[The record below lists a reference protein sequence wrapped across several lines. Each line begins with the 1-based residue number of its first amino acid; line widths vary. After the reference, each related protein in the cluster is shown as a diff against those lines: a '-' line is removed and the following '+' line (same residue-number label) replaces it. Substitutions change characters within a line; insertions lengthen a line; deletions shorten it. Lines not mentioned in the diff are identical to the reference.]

1 MFLLIKL
8 EISSP
13 HSITPMPDTLEAA
26 EMAMRAAYILA
37 GNAYTA
43 SSLSTLNA
51 KNALENA
58 KEVEKNALIAFN
70 ESKVAWNRATEEL
83 NTAEEEVQTIRANKF
98 RAVVNASGLTTRAPS
113 SGLAYESDSN
123 QSDSN
128 QSDPNQ
134 TESDVGVQ
142 YSPTSPDYTPQSS
155 PRALSPL
162 VSPSIIDSWQ

>member
-51 KNALENA
+51 KNALESA

-83 NTAEEEVQTIRANKF
+83 NTAEEEVRTIRANKF

-128 QSDPNQ
+128 Q

-155 PRALSPL
+155 PRAPSPL

>member
-51 KNALENA
+51 KNALESA

-83 NTAEEEVQTIRANKF
+83 NTAEEEVRTIRANKF

-123 QSDSN
+123 QSDS
-128 QSDPNQ
+128 NQ

>member
-13 HSITPMPDTLEAA
+13 HSITPMPDTLETA
-26 EMAMRAAYILA
+26 ETAMRAAYILA
-37 GNAYTA
+37 SNAYTA
-43 SSLSTLNA
+43 SALSTLNA
-51 KNALENA
+51 KSAFESA
-58 KEVEKNALIAFN
+58 KEVERNALIAFN

-83 NTAEEEVQTIRANKF
+83 NAAEEEVRTIRANKF

-128 QSDPNQ
+128 Q
-134 TESDVGVQ
+134 TESDVGIP
-142 YSPTSPDYTPQSS
+142 YSPTSPDHTPPSS